1 MEQEHV
7 DPDFREIYDEY
18 IRNEK
23 DESEK
28 IYLEIAPELTLPA
41 RRINRWWIPAA
52 AAALLLVFAGTWIL
66 TSDQNPFRSKSKYTQ
81 AEVRKSLE
89 QTIRALSAC
98 SKTVRE
104 EFSQVEDLTAMTD
117 AIKPAKKVPTENNS
131 KQDSNTTKN

>member
-1 MEQEHV
+1 MHH
-7 DPDFREIYDEY
+7 
-18 IRNEK
+18 
-23 DESEK
+23 
-28 IYLEIAPELTLPA
+28 
-41 RRINRWWIPAA
+41 WWITA
-52 AAALLLVFAGTWIL
+52 AAALLLVFAGTWAL
-66 TSDQNPFRSKSKYTQ
+66 TSDQSPFRSKTKYTQ

-117 AIKPAKKVPTENNS
+117 AIKPAKKVPTVNNS